1 MALPTCIAQKWPVAS
16 PHRTSNGG
24 VYDRI
29 WAGRGVT
36 STCGLKEPVF
46 TKFSLGGGRR
56 LLLILARGL
65 YRAPVLAARDGPGGS
80 CGLISVALAH
90 KRRGPLGSGRLAALP
105 RARECG
111 EKAGLASEM
120 AVLFRRLERFVVA
133 SLAQSKNVAAV
144 GGG

>member
-1 MALPTCIAQKWPVAS
+1 MYSPALPRCMWLVKKPYRAIK
-16 PHRTSNGG
+16 RRLC
-24 VYDRI
+24 DRI
-29 WAGRGVT
+29 WAGRGAT
-36 STCGLKEPVF
+36 STCGLTELVF
-46 TKFSLGGGRR
+46 TKFSLGVGRR
-56 LLLILARGL
+56 LLLILARG
-65 YRAPVLAARDGPGGS
+65 PPFWPPGGPGAS

-90 KRRGPLGSGRLAALP
+90 KRRGPLGSGRRAALP

-120 AVLFRRLERFVVA
+120 TVLFSRLERFVVA